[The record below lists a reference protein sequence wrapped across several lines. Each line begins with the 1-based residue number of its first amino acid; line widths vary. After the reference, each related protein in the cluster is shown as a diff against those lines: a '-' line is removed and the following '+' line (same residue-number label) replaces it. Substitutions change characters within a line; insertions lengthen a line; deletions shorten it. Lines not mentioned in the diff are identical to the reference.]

1 MPNSDV
7 NLQAKLEH
15 DSTTSQVSTDR
26 QLQCSHYYNEVP
38 IMLFNYY
45 RNLSNLGSIQPT
57 NLHGFGYL

>member
-15 DSTTSQVSTDR
+15 DSSISQVSTDH
-26 QLQCSHYYNEVP
+26 QLQCSHYCNEVP

-45 RNLSNLGSIQPT
+45 MNLLDLGSIRLR
-57 NLHGFGYL
+57 NRHDFGYL